1 VKRLALIAAA
11 ASVAA
16 ATLGAC
22 NDDVDLTGIYKV
34 EADLQSMPCG
44 MDQAVMDPPVALKFG
59 KGEFFGAEYYSY
71 QECDDLAATMC
82 SSGGLFDASFSEPI
96 DGGWRGIV
104 TSSGGGG
111 STCTISYTEQTAV
124 MHGSLLVIE
133 ISNYSDQVDNT
144 PTLCS
149 TDEADRRNKTMPC
162 SEHHR
167 IEATKQ

>member
-1 VKRLALIAAA
+1 MTRVLLIAA
-11 ASVAA
+11 VAA
-16 ATLGAC
+16 LGALAAC

-34 EADLQSMPCG
+34 EADLQSAPCG
-44 MDQAVMDPPVALKFG
+44 TDQPLMNPPVALKFG

-104 TSSGGGG
+104 TTSGGGG
-111 STCTISYTEQTAV
+111 STCTISYTEQTAIL
-124 MHGSLLVIE
+124 HGTLLIIE
-133 ISNYSDQVDNT
+133 INNYSDQVDNT

-149 TDEADRRNKTMPC
+149 TDEADRRNKSMPC